1 MATIKDINFR
11 EPRYMLP
18 AILYFPLIGLFYLIC
33 NIFNTEIVKVDNSG
47 LEKTEYLNDKL
58 PDANYRGDGIGTKMD
73 NMLTSFGKISDL
85 SAIEGVEKDTTQ
97 YEEFES
103 KYTDED
109 LMFMLEQQ
117 RTMLEEHIRDS
128 IRQSVL
134 ADGIAYSSSTDEH
147 AQSSQSSQTM
157 ALQLELEAALERIRA
172 MEEQNAAAAA
182 IMSSEVTDLGT
193 SNAVTA
199 VTADEPAIEVV
210 RKVKVTSD
218 YFNSI
223 SAPSEEGNIIKAIID
238 EDVKAV
244 DGSRVRLRLLDDIE
258 VSSFSLPKGSY
269 IYATMSGFS
278 SQRVQGKIQS
288 VMAGDQLIK
297 INLNMYDTDGL
308 PGLYVPESKFRE
320 TGKDVASSAF
330 QSTMTVNRG
339 GSTDD
344 ALNQWALQGLQ
355 NATQRTTNALGNA
368 IRKNQVK
375 LKYGTIV
382 YLINDSEIRNNY

>member
-18 AILYFPLIGLFYLIC
+18 AILYFPLIGLSYLIC
-33 NIFNTEIVKVDNSG
+33 DIFNAEIIEIDNSG

-73 NMLTSFGKISDL
+73 NMITSFGNISDL
-85 SAIEGVEKDTTQ
+85 SAVDDIEKDTAQ

-109 LMFMLEQQ
+109 LAFMLEQQ
-117 RTMLEEHIRDS
+117 RMMLEEQIRDS

-134 ADGIAYSSSTDEH
+134 ADDIVYSSSTDEH
-147 AQSSQSSQTM
+147 AQYSQSSQTM

-223 SAPSEEGNIIKAIID
+223 SAPSEEGNLIKAIID
-238 EDVKAV
+238 EDVKAI

-269 IYATMSGFS
+269 IYATMGGFS
-278 SQRVQGKIQS
+278 NQRVQGKIQS

-339 GSTDD
+339 GYGDD

-355 NATQRTTNALGNA
+355 NATQRTTNALSNA